1 MIYKTKILIVEDEP
15 QVANSIKLSL
25 EEKGYTVVNI
35 LSTGEAA
42 LEYVDNNNVDLVLM
56 DIVLESEMSGTE
68 AAILIRKNFNIPIIF
83 LTAFCNDFMIERAKL
98 SQPFG
103 YILKPFNDR
112 ELYATIEIA
121 LFKSNIEQKQNILH
135 LLFNIYKNVSRLII
149 REKEK
154 QKLLKQI
161 CDIFIQNS
169 SYSSAFIIELN
180 EAKKII
186 NFAGSNLEKEF
197 SSNLEKLKK
206 SIPPEWLNKT
216 LKDKTSIINASLIFP
231 QLTKNQIIIFARLES
246 EQKIYGIIAVLLD
259 ERRVDSEELK
269 LLENIASEI
278 GFALKNLSLESKEN
292 ILKSPFA
299 DILLKYKQVVDNAA
313 ELIFICDLNKKF
325 TYINKSCILN
335 LGYTLEE
342 LLNSDCLNLVP
353 VEFHEQLNAFYE
365 KLLETKQAPSYIEYP
380 IKTKNNIL
388 RWYGQNV
395 NLVYEDQS
403 IVGFYCISRDITERK
418 KIENDLYESE
428 KRYRQI
434 VEMSPEAILIYS
446 KGKIIF
452 TNKAGIRLFG
462 AEDEGELLGKSV
474 TELFYPNSIDVSKAR
489 AKYITK
495 DDTLLPL
502 RELQIKRF
510 NGTTVNVE
518 LTTNNIIF
526 HGQKAVQ
533 VVLRDISE
541 RKHVEEELRNRQHE
555 VTTLLDS
562 LPAYAFFKDVNYRYI
577 TANQRFCNAIGYT
590 KEAIVGKTDFD
601 FFPKSFAE
609 KFQKDDEKVITTGE
623 SIFIYEEQM
632 IDQGKP
638 ITVDTRKVPLKDQ
651 YGKIVGLIGLAFDIT
666 ERKTA
671 EEAIKKYTKELE
683 ELNANKDKFF
693 SIISHDLRS
702 PFQGLLGLSN
712 ILAEEFDNLSLDE
725 IRLFS
730 SNIHNSTKNLFS
742 LLENLLQWSR
752 IQTGKL
758 ELKPVK
764 TDLQEEILYNIN
776 LLKGNASKKNIEII
790 NEITKSV
797 FVYTDLNVLN
807 STLQNL
813 ISNAIKFTNPGGTIT
828 ISMKT
833 SEDFIELTVSDN
845 GVGIS
850 KDNIE
855 KLFRIDKQFTTPGTE
870 RESGTGLGLTICKE
884 LLEKQGCKIWV
895 TSELGKGSNFS
906 FTIPKFQE

>member
-1 MIYKTKILIVEDEP
+1 
-15 QVANSIKLSL
+15 
-25 EEKGYTVVNI
+25 
-35 LSTGEAA
+35 
-42 LEYVDNNNVDLVLM
+42 
-56 DIVLESEMSGTE
+56 
-68 AAILIRKNFNIPIIF
+68 
-83 LTAFCNDFMIERAKL
+83 
-98 SQPFG
+98 
-103 YILKPFNDR
+103 
-112 ELYATIEIA
+112 
-121 LFKSNIEQKQNILH
+121 
-135 LLFNIYKNVSRLII
+135 
-149 REKEK
+149 
-154 QKLLKQI
+154 
-161 CDIFIQNS
+161 
-169 SYSSAFIIELN
+169 
-180 EAKKII
+180 
-186 NFAGSNLEKEF
+186 
-197 SSNLEKLKK
+197 
-206 SIPPEWLNKT
+206 
-216 LKDKTSIINASLIFP
+216 
-231 QLTKNQIIIFARLES
+231 
-246 EQKIYGIIAVLLD
+246 
-259 ERRVDSEELK
+259 
-269 LLENIASEI
+269 
-278 GFALKNLSLESKEN
+278 
-292 ILKSPFA
+292 
-299 DILLKYKQVVDNAA
+299 
-313 ELIFICDLNKKF
+313 
-325 TYINKSCILN
+325 
-335 LGYTLEE
+335 
-342 LLNSDCLNLVP
+342 
-353 VEFHEQLNAFYE
+353 
-365 KLLETKQAPSYIEYP
+365 
-380 IKTKNNIL
+380 
-388 RWYGQNV
+388 
-395 NLVYEDQS
+395 
-403 IVGFYCISRDITERK
+403 
-418 KIENDLYESE
+418 
-428 KRYRQI
+428 
-434 VEMSPEAILIYS
+434 
-446 KGKIIF
+446 
-452 TNKAGIRLFG
+452 
-462 AEDEGELLGKSV
+462 
-474 TELFYPNSIDVSKAR
+474 
-489 AKYITK
+489 
-495 DDTLLPL
+495 
-502 RELQIKRF
+502 
-510 NGTTVNVE
+510 VE

-609 KFQKDDEKVITTGE
+609 KLQKDDEKVITTGE

-666 ERKTA
+666 ERKTV

-895 TSELGKGSNFS
+895 TSELGEGSNFS